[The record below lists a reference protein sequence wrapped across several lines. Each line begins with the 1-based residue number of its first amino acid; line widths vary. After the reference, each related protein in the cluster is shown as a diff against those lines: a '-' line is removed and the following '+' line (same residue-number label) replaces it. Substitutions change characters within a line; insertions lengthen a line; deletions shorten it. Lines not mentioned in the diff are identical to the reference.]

1 MIFQIVKIFLTA
13 VIIALISY
21 IGKRYTTAGAILA
34 SLPLTSLLAIIW
46 LYVET
51 GDLQNISKLS
61 GTVFWMVI
69 PSLVFFVS
77 LPFFLK
83 LKLNFWLSLGSSS
96 VLTFLAYTGFM
107 AVLSKLN
114 IKL

>member
-1 MIFQIVKIFLTA
+1 MVFQIVKILLTA

-21 IGKRYTTAGAILA
+21 IGKRFTAAGAILA

-61 GTVFWMVI
+61 GSIFWMVI
-69 PSLVFFVS
+69 PSLIFFIS

-83 LKLNFWLSLGSSS
+83 LKMNFWLALGSSS
-96 VLTFLAYTGFM
+96 FITFLAYTGFM
-107 AVLSKLN
+107 AVLSKLQ
-114 IKL
+114 IEL

>member
-1 MIFQIVKIFLTA
+1 MIFQIVKILLTA

-21 IGKRYTTAGAILA
+21 IGKRYTAAGAILA

-61 GTVFWMVI
+61 GSIFWMVI
-69 PSLVFFVS
+69 PSLIFFIA
-77 LPFFLK
+77 LPIFIK
-83 LKLNFWLSLGSSS
+83 LKMNFWLSLGSSS
-96 VLTFLAYTGFM
+96 VVTFLAYTGFM
-107 AVLSKLN
+107 AVLSKMN

>member
-1 MIFQIVKIFLTA
+1 MIYQIIKVLLTA
-13 VIIALISY
+13 IIIWLISY
-21 IGKRYTTAGAILA
+21 VGKRYTAAAAILA

-61 GTVFWMVI
+61 GSIFWMVI
-69 PSLVFFVS
+69 PSLIFFIA
-77 LPFFLK
+77 LPIFIK
-83 LKLNFWLSLGSSS
+83 LKMNFWWALGSSS
-96 VLTFLAYTGFM
+96 LVTFLTYTGFM
-107 AVLSKLN
+107 AVLNKLQ

>member
-1 MIFQIVKIFLTA
+1 MIYQIIKILLTA
-13 VIIALISY
+13 IIIWLISY
-21 IGKRYTTAGAILA
+21 VAKRYTGVAAILA

-61 GTVFWMVI
+61 RSIFWMVI
-69 PSLVFFVS
+69 PSLIFFIS
-77 LPFFLK
+77 LPFFIK
-83 LKLNFWLSLGSSS
+83 LKMNFWIALGSSS
-96 VLTFLAYTGFM
+96 VVTFLTYTGFM
-107 AVLSKLN
+107 AVLSKLH